1 MKSTSKFPP
10 LANSTTIEKNEYKYA
25 SDEERM
31 RALAVANEKE
41 RAICEAERLFRTGIS
56 RSTWFRLNKKNAVPR
71 PLKDDNRS
79 RWLISEILVFN
90 ERRNSN
96 R

>member
-1 MKSTSKFPP
+1 MKSTTPG
-10 LANSTTIEKNEYKYA
+10 NNEYKSA
-25 SDEERM
+25 SDEERK
-31 RALAVANEKE
+31 RVLDVANEKE
-41 RAICEAERLFRTGIS
+41 RAICEAERRFLTGIS

-71 PLKDDNRS
+71 PLKDDNRC
-79 RWLISEILVFN
+79 RWLISEILVFI